1 VVQGAGHHVRGVGL
15 LEFLALLVIIVG
27 HVQPKKQGHWQ
38 KSKGIGR
45 GSKGLRAIERIRG
58 RERYKKELATQS
70 A

>member
-15 LEFLALLVIIVG
+15 LELFALLVIIVG

-45 GSKGLRAIERIRG
+45 GSKRVRAIERIRE
-58 RERYKKELATQS
+58 RERLREI
-70 A
+70 